1 MDLTKRYAA
10 VDDTKT
16 RVKLSSELRLLEAN
30 IERLLRRVKTDVP
43 APLSKTSEKARRAVQ
58 VRWDRERA
66 ARGY

>member
-1 MDLTKRYAA
+1 

-16 RVKLSSELRLLEAN
+16 RLKLSAELRLLEGN

-43 APLSKTSEKARRAVQ
+43 QLLSATSEKARRAVM

-66 ARGY
+66 KNAT